1 MRCVGMYPLLP
12 MGTDTL
18 LPAVGASVRL
28 LSDAATNVKEE
39 AAKVNDK
46 ALNQLLFS

>member
-1 MRCVGMYPLLP
+1 M
-12 MGTDTL
+12 
-18 LPAVGASVRL
+18 RL